1 MLVVF
6 PLVVIVLV
14 ARVFLFML
22 SVIGEIVGPWARRTV
37 QREKTVG
44 GAAADSSSGL
54 TTAVTV
60 TRGHLGASFPC

>member
-1 MLVVF
+1 LVVF

-37 QREKTVG
+37 QREN
-44 GAAADSSSGL
+44 SW
-54 TTAVTV
+54 
-60 TRGHLGASFPC
+60 RGRRRFV